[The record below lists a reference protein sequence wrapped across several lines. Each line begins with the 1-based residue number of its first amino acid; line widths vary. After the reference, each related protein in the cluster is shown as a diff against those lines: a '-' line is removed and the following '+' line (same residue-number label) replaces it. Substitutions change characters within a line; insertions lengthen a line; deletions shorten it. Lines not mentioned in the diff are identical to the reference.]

1 MNNLPILVSIKDFS
15 DMLNTSTNSP
25 IGENA
30 IYQLVKTP
38 GFPALM
44 IGNRYY
50 ILIGKVQDWMEGQY
64 AKKAALEPREV
75 N

>member
-1 MNNLPILVSIKDFS
+1 MNNLPNLVSIKDFS

-25 IGENA
+25 IGEGA

-50 ILIGKVQDWMEGQY
+50 ILIDKVQDWMENQY
-64 AKKAALEPREV
+64 AKKAALEPRKV